1 MLNLKLIYNPSSGT
15 QSHQDK
21 AFIVIRKLVESGLYR
36 VSIFATQKKDD
47 AYLEAKKACQ
57 EDYDIILACGGDG
70 TVNEVVNG
78 ILDSEKKCKLAILAA
93 GSVNDFSDYLALPS
107 DPNDFAKMIIRGQTI
122 LADAG
127 KVHDRYFIN
136 VAAGGAFTNIAH
148 EVAIDTKTVLGR
160 FAYYLQGAIELP
172 DQLDKSFPI
181 NIQIDDEPPF
191 SLDAFLFL
199 VSNSSSVGGFRKMVP
214 EAKIDDHL
222 LDLLLIK
229 KGTKKELIEIFPKI
243 ISGQHIKHPT
253 VIYRKAKKIN
263 LTSPID
269 NIILDID
276 GEQADKLPALFEI
289 LPSAIEIIV

>member
-1 MLNLKLIYNPSSGT
+1 
-15 QSHQDK
+15 
-21 AFIVIRKLVESGLYR
+21 
-36 VSIFATQKKDD
+36 
-47 AYLEAKKACQ
+47 
-57 EDYDIILACGGDG
+57 
-70 TVNEVVNG
+70 
-78 ILDSEKKCKLAILAA
+78 
-93 GSVNDFSDYLALPS
+93 
-107 DPNDFAKMIIRGQTI
+107 
-122 LADAG
+122 
-127 KVHDRYFIN
+127 
-136 VAAGGAFTNIAH
+136 
-148 EVAIDTKTVLGR
+148 
-160 FAYYLQGAIELP
+160 
-172 DQLDKSFPI
+172 
-181 NIQIDDEPPF
+181 
-191 SLDAFLFL
+191 
-199 VSNSSSVGGFRKMVP
+199 MVP